1 MDDYIVNL
9 NDLEKDGTIDCPY
22 WSKGR
27 AYSYSAKGMI
37 SLSCDKCHRMVLWD
51 FEHRVAYKATVR
63 KFAI

>member
-22 WSKGR
+22 CSKGR

-37 SLSCDKCHRMVLWD
+37 SPSCDKCHRMVLLD